1 MIFFID
7 LYSLIIS
14 WYVSVCVYLL
24 KVLFALSVLIF
35 TCLVFN
41 DYFMNSK
48 KNIFDIDYKCL
59 PNLFNLKILA
69 IFSLYNLL
77 ILILLNDLSF

>member
-1 MIFFID
+1 M
-7 LYSLIIS
+7 LIS
-14 WYVSVCVYLL
+14 TVRDETATCNSAEL
-24 KVLFALSVLIF
+24 KKL
-35 TCLVFN
+35 
-41 DYFMNSK
+41 